1 VTAELVLPPDMD
13 RTPEWHEKRRAGI
26 TASEIA
32 VILGL
37 SPFESEF
44 SLFWRKLGELPPIED
59 NDSMSLGRHLEPWVA
74 DKFAEDYRDDFYVLS
89 GGLYANKRRPW
100 QMATPDRLLYSTYF
114 GVSEEPVAVWE
125 GKTTSQSD
133 GWGLSGTDEVPVYY
147 RAQAL
152 WQADTIEV
160 PRTYLSCLF
169 LQSKQTRHY
178 VIEYNAADV
187 EVMRLAALDFID
199 RLNKGVPPPADGS
212 EAAREALKQL
222 YTSVDETAKV
232 VIPQDLADEYRA
244 ASAEF
249 STARKRKDAA
259 ENLVRQHA
267 GNAQIVLDEDGNR
280 VCTRSVYEVAAH
292 QRDAYV
298 VDKLNPS
305 RRKKGI

>member
-1 VTAELVLPPDMD
+1 VTAELVLPADMD

-44 SLFWRKLGELPPIED
+44 SLFWRKLGEIPPIED
-59 NDSMSLGRHLEPWVA
+59 NDSMSLGRHLESWVA
-74 DKFAEDYRDDFYVLS
+74 DKFADDHPDLALGL
-89 GGLYANKRRPW
+89 GGLYANGRRTW
-100 QMATPDRLLYSTYF
+100 QMATPDRLVRRF
-114 GVSEEPVAVWE
+114 GAGLALVGAWE
-125 GKTTSQSD
+125 GKTSSTND

-152 WQADTIEV
+152 WQADTVEV

-178 VIEYNAADV
+178 VIDYHQADV

-199 RLNKGVPPPADGS
+199 RLNKGVPPPVDGS
-212 EAAREALKQL
+212 ESAREALQQL
-222 YTSVDETAKV
+222 YGSVRPKASV
-232 VIPQDLADEYRA
+232 VIPQDIADEYRDA
-244 ASAEF
+244 HAEF
-249 STARKRKDAA
+249 AAAKKRKDAVD
-259 ENLVRQHA
+259 NQVREQA
-267 GNAQIVLDEDGNR
+267 GEAQIVLDPDGHR

-298 VDKLNPS
+298 VDKLNPTRS
-305 RRKKGI
+305 KKGF

>member
-1 VTAELVLPPDMD
+1 MTAELVLPADMD
-13 RTPEWHEKRRAGI
+13 RSPEWHEKRRAGI

-44 SLFWRKLGELPPIED
+44 SLFWRKLGEIPPIED
-59 NDSMSLGRHLEPWVA
+59 NDSMSLGRHLESWVA
-74 DKFAEDYRDDFYVLS
+74 DKFADAYRDDFYVLS
-89 GGLYANKRRPW
+89 GGLYANRQRPW

-125 GKTTSQSD
+125 GKTSSSYD

-152 WQADTIEV
+152 WQQDTV
-160 PRTYLSCLF
+160 DVRRTYLSCLF

-178 VIEYNAADV
+178 VVDYHQTDV

-212 EAAREALKQL
+212 QAAREALQQL
-222 YTSVDETAKV
+222 YSGVKQKTSV
-232 VIPQDLADEYRA
+232 VIPQDISDEYRTA
-244 ASAEF
+244 QAEF
-249 STARKRKDAA
+249 AAAKKRKDAA
-259 ENLVRQHA
+259 ENQVRQHA
-267 GNAQIVLDEDGNR
+267 GDAQIVIDENGDR

-298 VDKLNPS
+298 VDKLNPTRS
-305 RRKKGI
+305 KKGA